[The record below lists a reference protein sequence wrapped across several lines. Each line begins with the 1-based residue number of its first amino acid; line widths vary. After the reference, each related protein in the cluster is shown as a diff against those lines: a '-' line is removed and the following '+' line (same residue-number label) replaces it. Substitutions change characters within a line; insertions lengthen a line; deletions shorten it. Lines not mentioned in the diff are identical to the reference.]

1 MNRGFGLQALIE
13 SELFPGVG
21 EEQLQEIVR
30 HARTMTVPK
39 GSPLYLPND
48 PGGSIYFLKSGRIK
62 IIRISLD
69 GRECILDIVE
79 PGEIFGEMSILGE
92 EPEEIIAEALEV
104 SCVCAIPSASFRR
117 LIQSK
122 PELALGIAR
131 LLGLRLRKLESR
143 LESLVCRKV
152 PGRLANLLLELSK
165 EYGVPDSRGTLLRIR
180 LSQQEIGNLIGASRE
195 IVNITLSDFRRQG
208 LVDHEAGRL
217 IIRRPQPLAQLA

>member
-13 SELFPGVG
+13 CELFPGVG
-21 EEQLQEIVR
+21 EEELQEIGR
-30 HARTMTVPK
+30 HARTLTVPK

-48 PGGSIYFLKSGRIK
+48 PGASIYFLKSGRIK
-62 IIRISLD
+62 VIRISLD

-79 PGEIFGEMSILGE
+79 PGEIFGEMSILDE
-92 EPEEIIAEALEV
+92 EPEEIMAEALEDA
-104 SCVCAIPSASFRR
+104 CVCAIPAAGLRR

-131 LLGLRLRKLESR
+131 LLGQRRRKLESR
-143 LESLVCRKV
+143 LQSLVFQKV
-152 PGRLANLLLELSK
+152 PGRLANLLLELSR
-165 EYGVPDSRGTLLRIR
+165 EYGVPDSRGTLLHIR

-195 IVNITLSDFRRQG
+195 SVNSTLSDFRRQG
-208 LVDHEAGRL
+208 LVDHEGGLL